1 MKETSFLF
9 RELKEAKQFYFFL
22 LGKLQT
28 DQLTMSNQ
36 TITVQSDTT
45 VSPVELVELIYP
57 FVLEHYGTKI
67 SHFILEKQ
75 FYFEKEERDQII
87 PYIVTLSATPKFV
100 HSQFQYSLYERL
112 VQFLYEESNEL
123 ISFDKMYQQLF
134 LQDHN
139 WVELVGFGIEEWKQE
154 LIYQEKMNELRGQ
167 LDIYANVH
175 DKVIVVLDHQQE
187 PVVMD
192 KHARL
197 ISNDVLLESKYR
209 FTQETEDMLKHA
221 EVLRK
226 LLLINPEKII
236 VYTDKNQTHNL
247 YAIMNV
253 FQEKVEIRSLG
264 KFPFLHVKK

>member
-22 LGKLQT
+22 LGRLQT

-36 TITVQSDTT
+36 TITIRTD
-45 VSPVELVELIYP
+45 SPDSPIELVELIYP
-57 FVLEHYGTKI
+57 FILEHYGTKI
-67 SHFILEKQ
+67 SHFILEKH

-87 PYIVTLSATPKFV
+87 TYIVTLSSTPKFV

-112 VQFLYEESNEL
+112 VQFLYEESDEL
-123 ISFDKMYQQLF
+123 ISVDKMYQQLF
-134 LQDHN
+134 IQDHN

-154 LIYQEKMNELRGQ
+154 LIYQEKMYELRSQ
-167 LDIYANVH
+167 LDIYASVY
-175 DKVIVVLDHQQE
+175 DKVIVLLDHQQE

-192 KHARL
+192 KQARV
-197 ISNDVLLESKYR
+197 IGDNSLLDGKYR

-236 VYTDKNQTHNL
+236 VYTTKNQTHNL

-253 FQEKVEIRSLG
+253 FQEKVEIRSLEN
-264 KFPFLHVKK
+264 FPFLHVK